1 MKLRI
6 LSILVLLGIV
16 VTSCNFS
23 ENIYLH
29 NDGTGKMEFVMDASG
44 LMAMAGD
51 KLAEEAGDGEKVLDS
66 TFSFKE
72 MFAGKQDSIA
82 KLPQSQ
88 QEKIKM
94 LEKFNVHMKMD
105 VEAEEMI
112 FNMYADFDNV
122 NELFNAMG
130 AMSNIKG
137 ASNEQM
143 GKSPDVFSGEGTK
156 LSYSFDGTTLKRS
169 NEITDPELLQQ
180 QIDSLGQSAMFF
192 ANSTYT
198 INYHFDKPVAF
209 VSDTT
214 ATYSA
219 DRKTITIE
227 KGFMEYLKNPELLN
241 FTVELEK

>member
-1 MKLRI
+1 MKLRV
-6 LSILVLLGIV
+6 LSLLAVVGVLVA
-16 VTSCNFS
+16 SCKFS

-29 NDGTGKMEFVMDASG
+29 NDGTGKMEFTMDASG

-51 KLAEEAGDGEKVLDS
+51 KLAEEAGEDQKVVDS

-72 MFAGKQDSIA
+72 LFEGKQDSIA
-82 KLPQSQ
+82 KLPKAQ

-94 LEKFNVHMKMD
+94 LEKFNMQMKMN
-105 VEAEEMI
+105 AEEGEML
-112 FNMYADFDNV
+112 FNMYADFDSV
-122 NELFNAMG
+122 DHLFNAMG

-137 ASNEQM
+137 TSKQKM
-143 GKSPDVFSGEGTK
+143 DKTPDIFSGEATS
-156 LSYSFDGTTLKRS
+156 LTYSFNGSTFKRH
-169 NEITDPELLQQ
+169 NVVTDQELLEQQ
-180 QIDSLGQSAMFF
+180 LDSIGEASMLFSS
-192 ANSTYT
+192 STYT
-198 INYHFDKPVAF
+198 INYHFDKPVTF

-214 ATYSA
+214 AKFSD